1 MKFHENWSKNLLHQG
16 FLLLFRSRDVEI
28 LNKSPNFIKGRDKIE
43 LLEGG
48 SRKPLYLEG
57 VAKKGG
63 GLE

>member
-1 MKFHENWSKNLLHQG
+1 MKLHENWSKNLLHQG

-28 LNKSPNFIKGRDKIE
+28 LNKSPNFFNGRDKIG

-63 GLE
+63 A